1 MTNRRSWSAKRGAV
15 VCLALFGIQV
25 DANESDQLLVIEPD
39 EQNGATDEEFHE
51 AIRRSLR
58 GRSYTLVT
66 APSGAHLLLIEDEPK
81 ELPVAFP
88 PNDSRTDE
96 VKLLAGAPG
105 ALERAR
111 AINVL
116 GDFPDA
122 TSHAIV
128 TSALADPDARV
139 REEAVDSLS
148 QIDGVASVASIQ
160 LALRDP
166 DQRVRS
172 AAITALAEID
182 AAHLLRDNW
191 DSMSPADRLTAVD
204 AVGDTR
210 GDAATGF
217 LKFAA
222 GQDDEVIARTAA
234 AYLAER

>member
-1 MTNRRSWSAKRGAV
+1 MS
-15 VCLALFGIQV
+15 
-25 DANESDQLLVIEPD
+25 
-39 EQNGATDEEFHE
+39 DEEFHE
-51 AIRRSLR
+51 AVRRSLR

-66 APSGAHLLLIEDEPK
+66 APSGIHLLLIEDEP
-81 ELPVAFP
+81 EDPPFAFP
-88 PNDSRTDE
+88 PGGGGADE
-96 VKLLAGAPG
+96 VSLLPGAPD

-111 AINVL
+111 AINIL

-148 QIDGVASVASIQ
+148 QIDKVASVASLQ

-166 DQRVRS
+166 DQRVRT
-172 AAITALAEID
+172 AAIMAIAESG
-182 AAHLLRDNW
+182 AVAVLRDHW
-191 DSMSPADRLTAVD
+191 HSMSPADRLTAVD
-204 AVGDTR
+204 SVGDTV
-210 GDAATGF
+210 GDAAIGF

-222 GQDDEVIARTAA
+222 GQPDEVIAQAAA